1 MGEATLNV
9 LQRGAGVVFMRVGTH
24 AGETIEEIVQRKLK
38 EIRDVGHAFWG
49 YGGQNCHPRAIVQ
62 PYADEVVSTGG
73 TVRLCLEA
81 VAPDRETYW
90 ANESEAREWS
100 IDGLN
105 FRPLPKGIR
114 VTASRYAFV
123 IKNLRPEHF
132 DLPLT
137 SARVAAGPSRGRLGA
152 RYVDEIGGPVDKAVL
167 RVEDGS
173 EQGLREGDVETLPIA
188 YVAELHR
195 PYAVFLR

>member
-1 MGEATLNV
+1 MGEAALNV
-9 LQRGAGVVFMRVGTH
+9 LERGAGLIFMRVGTH
-24 AGETIEEIVQRKLK
+24 AGETIEEIVARKLK

-62 PYADEVVSTGG
+62 PYAEEVASEGG
-73 TVRLCLEA
+73 AVRLCLET

-90 ANESEAREWS
+90 ANQSEAREWS

-105 FRPLPKGIR
+105 FRPLPNGIR

-123 IKNLRPEHF
+123 IKDLRPHSF
-132 DLPLT
+132 QLPLT

-152 RYVDEIGGPVDKAVL
+152 RYVDRIGGPVDKAVL
-167 RVEDGS
+167 RVEDPTD
-173 EQGLREGDVETLPIA
+173 QRLREGDLDTLPID
-188 YVAELHR
+188 YVADLHR